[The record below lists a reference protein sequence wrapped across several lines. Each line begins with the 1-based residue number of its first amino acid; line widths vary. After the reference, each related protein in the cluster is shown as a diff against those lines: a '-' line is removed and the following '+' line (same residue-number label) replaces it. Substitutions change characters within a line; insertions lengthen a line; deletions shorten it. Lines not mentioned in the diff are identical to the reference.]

1 MDPVKRTREKRA
13 IYSRQPYY
21 RVFFVPVILIYRG
34 IEIMGV
40 NYFTDEQVE
49 EFRKNPYVKNVSNK
63 AITYE
68 EKFKE
73 YFYEQYTKGVSPTQ
87 IFRNAGFDTDLLGHK
102 RIDGFYRRN
111 RACTIRDEG
120 FIDKR
125 KGSSGRPKA
134 KDLTPDEEIARLKHK
149 NKVLQQEN
157 DFLKRVRFINKKQ
170 IFQASKTKR
179 QKKNTNS

>member
-1 MDPVKRTREKRA
+1 MR
-13 IYSRQPYY
+13 
-21 RVFFVPVILIYRG
+21 
-34 IEIMGV
+34 
-40 NYFTDEQVE
+40 
-49 EFRKNPYVKNVSNK
+49 
-63 AITYE
+63 
-68 EKFKE
+68 
-73 YFYEQYTKGVSPTQ
+73 
-87 IFRNAGFDTDLLGHK
+87 
-102 RIDGFYRRN
+102 
-111 RACTIRDEG
+111 G

-157 DFLKRVRFINKKQ
+157 DFLKRVRFINKRQ